1 MDNSLSEKSMAL
13 SHLLDMIGHS
23 RKTIVER
30 RLLYQQMQRCCQ
42 TRSSGNVTILL
53 QGQAV
58 DGNATPFESK
68 LKCHILPKDVVCIQ
82 PETRDFSTG
91 NLVVLEFERE
101 HSPSGYVRLKVLHF
115 DGEDHIAVIRKS
127 TFGYHQLVWSSSF
140 VRQMNARYHSNKM
153 LHIAL
158 NAKNYIG
165 KIGTYYYGLR
175 CLDVDSHTFCEH
187 VTHRQNWPSPR
198 QAVLVPVGSG
208 ESDGSHL
215 EWRVCFNEAEAALM
229 RNLNSVHLKLYRLLR
244 FLNEVIRKQ
253 TSAKF
258 TSYLMKNVLF
268 FISKDSPDVDFTED
282 KLLHFLSAALKWI
295 ELRIAEG
302 HLPSYFIPTRNLL
315 SESDRQRFQ
324 RNKIMSLLRKLQT
337 EELFGLLRCRQIQ
350 EVVRLSTRVQSST
363 RYIQNRDKL
372 ERLLLW
378 LNYYLCLKGVSTNE
392 EELTQTHRLV
402 QKQAILLFEFML
414 PNWYARIDMHVTMA
428 ILERIMQTVLSNTTD
443 WEVLHKYIHWEL
455 QCTKTLGIRPKS
467 HHTVSFH
474 KHNLRSKTDDDCLW
488 RL

>member
-1 MDNSLSEKSMAL
+1 MAL
-13 SHLLDMIGHS
+13 SHLLDIIGHS
-23 RKTIVER
+23 RKMIAER
-30 RLLYQQMQRCCQ
+30 RLLYQQMQRCCEAH
-42 TRSSGNVTILL
+42 SSSNVTILL

-68 LKCHILPKDVVCIQ
+68 LKCQILPKDVVCIQ
-82 PETRDFSTG
+82 PETRDFITG

-127 TFGYHQLVWSSSF
+127 TFGYHRLVWSSSF
-140 VRQMNARYHSNKM
+140 VRQMNARYHSNEL

-165 KIGTYYYGLR
+165 KIGSYYGLR
-175 CLDVDSHTFCEH
+175 CLNVDSHTFCEH
-187 VTHRQNWPSPR
+187 VIHKQNWPSQR

-229 RNLNSVHLKLYRLLR
+229 RNLNTVHLKLYRLLQ

-258 TSYLMKNVLF
+258 TSYIMKNVLF
-268 FISKDSPDVDFTED
+268 FISKDSPVMDFTED
-282 KLLHFLSAALKWI
+282 KLLYFLSAALKWI

-324 RNKIMSLLRKLQT
+324 RNRLVLLVRKLQT

-350 EVVRLSTRVQSST
+350 EAVRLITRVQSST

-372 ERLLLW
+372 ERLLL
-378 LNYYLCLKGVSTNE
+378 LFNYYLCRKGVSTNE
-392 EELTQTHRLV
+392 EELTETHRLV

-414 PNWYARIDMHVTMA
+414 PNWYAMVDTHVTIEM
-428 ILERIMQTVLSNTTD
+428 LEKIMQSVLCNTTD
-443 WEVLHKYIHWEL
+443 WEVLHKYLHWEH
-455 QCTKTLGIRPKS
+455 QCTKTFGIRPKS
-467 HHTVSFH
+467 HRAVSFQ
-474 KHNLRSKTDDDCLW
+474 KHNLRSKTDDVFLW
-488 RL
+488 HL